1 MGAGHMSPLVYWL
14 AAFAGIGITVFT
26 LIGMAAVLVFG
37 ERRFLGLLQDRYGPN
52 RVGPFGILQSI
63 ADAVKLLG
71 KESFIPPFAERQ
83 FYLLAPVLVATSTL
97 VSFVVVPIG
106 PGLSWAAEL
115 NVAVLFVLA
124 MGSIN
129 AYGVFLGGWAS
140 NSKYPLIGSVRAIA
154 QLISYELSLA
164 LAVMGVVLLAGS
176 FRLDQIVEAQAI
188 PNIVLQ
194 PIGFLIFLV
203 CGVAETHRLPF
214 DLPEAEN
221 ELVAGFNT
229 EYGGMRFALFFLGEY
244 MGVLLIAALTTTLF
258 LGGWRGPFLPWAG
271 VLWFALKTAAIV
283 LVFYWLR
290 TSLPR
295 LRYDQLIAFGWKF
308 LLPLALVNV
317 MVTALVGMLWM

>member
-1 MGAGHMSPLVYWL
+1 MSPVVYW
-14 AAFAGIGITVFT
+14 FAVAIGITITVFA
-26 LIGMAAVLVFG
+26 LVGMAAVLVFG

-63 ADAVKLLG
+63 ADALKLLS
-71 KESFIPPFAERQ
+71 KEVFIPPFADRR
-83 FYLLAPVLVATSTL
+83 FYLLAPVLVATSVL

-106 PGLSWAAEL
+106 PGLSWAADL

-124 MGSIN
+124 MGSVN
-129 AYGVFLGGWAS
+129 AYAVFLGGWAS

-164 LAVMGVVLLAGS
+164 LAVLGVVLLSGS
-176 FRLDQIVEAQAI
+176 FSLNAIVEAQHI
-188 PNIVLQ
+188 PFALLQ
-194 PIGFLIFLV
+194 PVGFLIFLV

-221 ELVAGFNT
+221 ELAAGFNT
-229 EYGGMRFALFFLGEY
+229 EYGGMIFALFFLGEY
-244 MGVLLIAALTTTLF
+244 MGVLLVAALTTTLF

-271 VLWFALKTAAIV
+271 VLWFALKTGAVI

-295 LRYDQLIAFGWKF
+295 LRYDQLIRFGWKF
-308 LLPLALVNV
+308 LLPLALVNI

>member
-1 MGAGHMSPLVYWL
+1 MSPGVYWI
-14 AAFAGIGITVFT
+14 AVVAGIAATV
-26 LIGMAAVLVFG
+26 LALVGMAAVLVFG

-63 ADAVKLLG
+63 ADALKLLS
-71 KESFIPPFAERQ
+71 KEVFIPPFADRR
-83 FYLLAPVLVATSTL
+83 FYLLAPILVATSVL

-106 PGLSWAAEL
+106 PGLSWAADL
-115 NVAVLFVLA
+115 NVAILFVLA
-124 MGSIN
+124 MSSVN

-164 LAVMGVVLLAGS
+164 LAVMGVVILSGS
-176 FRLDQIVEAQAI
+176 FSLDRIVEAQWV
-188 PNIVLQ
+188 PYIVLQ
-194 PIGFLIFLV
+194 PVGFLIFLV
-203 CGVAETHRLPF
+203 CGVAEAHRLPF

-221 ELVAGFNT
+221 ELAAGFNT
-229 EYGGMRFALFFLGEY
+229 EYGGMLFALFFLGEY
-244 MGVLLIAALTTTLF
+244 MGVLLIAALTTTLY
-258 LGGWRGPFLPWAG
+258 LGGWHGPFLPEAG
-271 VLWFALKTAAIV
+271 VLWFALKTVAVV

-308 LLPLALVNV
+308 LLPLALVNI

>member
-1 MGAGHMSPLVYWL
+1 MSPVLYW
-14 AAFAGIGITVFT
+14 FAVVIGITVTVFA
-26 LIGMAAVLVFG
+26 LVGMAAVLVFG

-63 ADAVKLLG
+63 ADALKLLS
-71 KESFIPPFAERQ
+71 KEVFIPPFADRR
-83 FYLLAPVLVATSTL
+83 FYLLAPVLVATSVL

-106 PGLSWAAEL
+106 PGLSWAADL

-124 MGSIN
+124 MGSVN
-129 AYGVFLGGWAS
+129 AYAVFLGGWSS

-164 LAVMGVVLLAGS
+164 LAVLGVVLLSGS
-176 FRLDQIVEAQAI
+176 FSLDAIVEAQHI
-188 PNIVLQ
+188 PFALLQ
-194 PIGFLIFLV
+194 PVGFLIFLV

-221 ELVAGFNT
+221 ELAAGFNT
-229 EYGGMRFALFFLGEY
+229 EYGGMIFALFFLGEY
-244 MGVLLIAALTTTLF
+244 MGVLLVAALTTTLF

-271 VLWFALKTAAIV
+271 VLWFALKTGAVI

-295 LRYDQLIAFGWKF
+295 LRYDQLIRFGWKL
-308 LLPLALVNV
+308 LLPLALMNI
-317 MVTALVGMLWM
+317 MVTALVGLFWM

>member
-1 MGAGHMSPLVYWL
+1 MSPIVYWI
-14 AAFAGIGITVFT
+14 AVIIGITVTVFA
-26 LIGMAAVLVFG
+26 LVGMAAVLVFG
-37 ERRFLGLLQDRYGPN
+37 ERRVLGLLQDRYGPN
-52 RVGPFGILQSI
+52 RVGPFGLLQSI
-63 ADAVKLLG
+63 ADALKLLS
-71 KESFIPPFAERQ
+71 KEVFIPPFADRR
-83 FYLLAPVLVATSTL
+83 FYLLAPVLVASSVL

-106 PGLSWAAEL
+106 PGLNWAADL
-115 NVAVLFVLA
+115 SVAILFVLA
-124 MGSIN
+124 MSSIN

-164 LAVMGVVLLAGS
+164 LAVMGVVLLSGS
-176 FRLDQIVEAQAI
+176 FALDRIVEAQDVPYI
-188 PNIVLQ
+188 LLQ
-194 PIGFLIFLV
+194 PVGFLIFLI

-221 ELVAGFNT
+221 ELAAGFNT
-229 EYGGMRFALFFLGEY
+229 EYGGMIFALFFLGEY
-244 MGVLLIAALTTTLF
+244 MAMLLIAALTTTLF
-258 LGGWRGPFLPWAG
+258 LGGWRGPFLPEAG
-271 VLWFALKTAAIV
+271 VLWFALKTGAVV

-308 LLPLALVNV
+308 LLPLALVNI

>member
-1 MGAGHMSPLVYWL
+1 MSALVYWI
-14 AAFAGIGITVFT
+14 AVVIGIAITVFA
-26 LIGMAAVLVFG
+26 LVGMAAVLVFG

-63 ADAVKLLG
+63 ADALKLLS
-71 KESFIPPFAERQ
+71 KEVFIPPFAERR
-83 FYLLAPVLVATSTL
+83 FYLLAPVLVATSVL

-106 PGLSWAAEL
+106 PGLNWAANL

-129 AYGVFLGGWAS
+129 VYGVFLGGWSS
-140 NSKYPLIGSVRAIA
+140 NSKYPLIGSLRAIA
-154 QLISYELSLA
+154 QLISYELSLT
-164 LAVMGVVLLAGS
+164 LAVMGVVMLTGS
-176 FRLDQIVEAQAI
+176 FRLDRIVEAQHI
-188 PNIVLQ
+188 PYIVLQ
-194 PIGFLIFLV
+194 PLGFLIFLV
-203 CGVAETHRLPF
+203 CGVAETHRIPF

-221 ELVAGFNT
+221 ELAAGFNT
-229 EYGGMRFALFFLGEY
+229 EYGGMLFAMFFLGEY

-258 LGGWRGPFLPWAG
+258 LGGWHGPFLPWAG
-271 VLWFALKTAAIV
+271 VLWFAVKTVAVV

-308 LLPLALVNV
+308 LLPLALVNI
-317 MVTALVGMLWM
+317 MVTALVGILWM

>member
-1 MGAGHMSPLVYWL
+1 MSPVVYW
-14 AAFAGIGITVFT
+14 FAVVIGIAITVFA
-26 LIGMAAVLVFG
+26 LVGMAAVLVFG
-37 ERRFLGLLQDRYGPN
+37 ERRVLGLLQDRYGPN

-63 ADAVKLLG
+63 ADALKLLS
-71 KESFIPPFAERQ
+71 KEIFIPPFADTR
-83 FYLLAPVLVATSTL
+83 FYLLAPVLVATSVL

-106 PGLSWAAEL
+106 PGLSWAADL

-124 MGSIN
+124 MSSIN
-129 AYGVFLGGWAS
+129 AYGVFLGGWSS

-164 LAVMGVVLLAGS
+164 LAVMGVVLLSGS
-176 FRLDQIVEAQAI
+176 FSMSGIVEAQKVPYAL
-188 PNIVLQ
+188 LQ
-194 PIGFLIFLV
+194 PVGFLIFLI

-221 ELVAGFNT
+221 ELTAGFNT
-229 EYGGMRFALFFLGEY
+229 EYGGMIFALFFLGEY
-244 MGVLLIAALTTTLF
+244 MGMLLIAALTTTLF

-271 VLWFALKTAAIV
+271 VLWFALKTGGVV

-308 LLPLALVNV
+308 LLPLALVNI
-317 MVTALVGMLWM
+317 MVTALVGMFWM

>member
-1 MGAGHMSPLVYWL
+1 MSPVVYWIGVVV
-14 AAFAGIGITVFT
+14 GIGITVFA
-26 LIGMAAVLVFG
+26 LVGMAAVLVFG
-37 ERRFLGLLQDRYGPN
+37 ERRILGLLQDRYGPN
-52 RVGPFGILQSI
+52 RVGPFGVLQAI
-63 ADAVKLLG
+63 ADALKLLS
-71 KESFIPPFAERQ
+71 KEAFIPPFAERR
-83 FYLLAPVLVATSTL
+83 FYLLAPVLVATSVL

-106 PGLSWAAEL
+106 PGLNWAADL
-115 NVAVLFVLA
+115 NVAILFVLA

-129 AYGVFLGGWAS
+129 AYGVFLGGWSS

-176 FRLDQIVEAQAI
+176 FSLDRIVEAQHI
-188 PNIVLQ
+188 PYVVLQ
-194 PIGFLIFLV
+194 PVGFLIFLI

-221 ELVAGFNT
+221 ELAAGFNT
-229 EYGGMRFALFFLGEY
+229 EYGGMPFAMFFLGEY
-244 MGVLLIAALTTTLF
+244 MAVLLIAALTTTLF

-271 VLWFALKTAAIV
+271 VLWFALKTGAIV

-295 LRYDQLIAFGWKF
+295 LRYDQLITFGWKF
-308 LLPLALVNV
+308 LLPLALLNV

>member
-1 MGAGHMSPLVYWL
+1 MSPVAYWI
-14 AAFAGIGITVFT
+14 AVVVGMGITVFA
-26 LIGMAAVLVFG
+26 LVGMAAVLVFG
-37 ERRFLGLLQDRYGPN
+37 ERRVLGLLQDRYGPN

-63 ADAVKLLG
+63 ADALKLLS
-71 KESFIPPFAERQ
+71 KEVFIPPFADRR
-83 FYLLAPVLVATSTL
+83 FYLLAPILVATSAL

-106 PGLSWAAEL
+106 PGLNWAADL
-115 NVAVLFVLA
+115 NVAILFVLA

-154 QLISYELSLA
+154 QLISYELSLG
-164 LAVMGVVLLAGS
+164 LAVMGVVLLSGS
-176 FRLDQIVEAQAI
+176 FSLDAIVEAQDL
-188 PNIVLQ
+188 PYIVLQ
-194 PIGFLIFLV
+194 PVGFLIFLV
-203 CGVAETHRLPF
+203 CGVAEAHRLPF

-221 ELVAGFNT
+221 ELAAGFNT
-229 EYGGMRFALFFLGEY
+229 EYGGMLFALFFLGEY

-258 LGGWRGPFLPWAG
+258 LGGWRGPFLPEAA
-271 VLWFALKTAAIV
+271 VVWFALKTVAVV

-308 LLPLALVNV
+308 LLPLALLNI
-317 MVTALVGMLWM
+317 MATALVGMLWM

>member
-1 MGAGHMSPLVYWL
+1 MSPVVYWI
-14 AAFAGIGITVFT
+14 AVIIGITVTVFA
-26 LIGMAAVLVFG
+26 LVGMAAVLVFG

-63 ADAVKLLG
+63 ADALKLLS
-71 KESFIPPFAERQ
+71 KEVFIPPFADRD
-83 FYLLAPVLVATSTL
+83 FYLLAPVLVATSVL

-106 PGLSWAAEL
+106 PGLNWAADL

-124 MGSIN
+124 MSSIN
-129 AYGVFLGGWAS
+129 TYGVFLGGWAS

-164 LAVMGVVLLAGS
+164 LAVMGVVLLSGS
-176 FRLDQIVEAQAI
+176 FSMDAIVEAQQI
-188 PNIVLQ
+188 PYAFLQ
-194 PIGFLIFLV
+194 PVGFLIFLI

-221 ELVAGFNT
+221 ELAAGFNT
-229 EYGGMRFALFFLGEY
+229 EYGGMIFALFFLGEY
-244 MGVLLIAALTTTLF
+244 MAVLLIAALTTTLF

-271 VLWFALKTAAIV
+271 VLWFALKTGAV
-283 LVFYWLR
+283 VVVFYWLR

-308 LLPLALVNV
+308 LLPLALVNI